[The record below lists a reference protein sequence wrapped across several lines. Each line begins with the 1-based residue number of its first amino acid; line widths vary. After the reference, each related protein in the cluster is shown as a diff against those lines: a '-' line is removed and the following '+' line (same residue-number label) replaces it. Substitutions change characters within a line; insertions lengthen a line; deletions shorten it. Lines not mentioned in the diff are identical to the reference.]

1 MPGEAVTGPRAFAFG
16 KLPTHGDFVAR
27 GLTPDAREAWD
38 TWSSAGLE
46 DARATLGEVFE
57 ARHDAAPPVRF
68 TFGPGAFGPG
78 WSTGALTASID
89 TAGRRFILVLG
100 VHTEQAPSASEQMAE
115 AAEHEIYRAFE
126 TAADVDAMVAN
137 AQDVFHTM
145 ESEPEPDA
153 QGRFWRP
160 DSPFDISAGQPPA
173 DLITRALTIEGA
185 VHG

>member
-1 MPGEAVTGPRAFAFG
+1 MPGEAVTPPRAFAFG

-27 GLTPDAREAWD
+27 GLTPEARETWD
-38 TWSSAGLE
+38 AWSSAGLE
-46 DARATLGEVFE
+46 ATRAALGEAFE

-68 TFGPGAFGPG
+68 TFGPGAFGSG

-89 TAGRRFILVLG
+89 TAGRRFVLVLG
-100 VHTEQAPSASEQMAE
+100 AYTDQAPSASERIAE
-115 AAEHEIYRAFE
+115 AAEQEIYRAFE

-137 AQDVFHTM
+137 AQNVFHTM

-153 QGRFWRP
+153 HGRFWRP

-173 DLITRALTIEGA
+173 DLIIRALTIEGA

>member
-1 MPGEAVTGPRAFAFG
+1 MPGEAVTPPRAFAFG

-27 GLTPDAREAWD
+27 GLTPDARDAWD
-38 TWSSAGLE
+38 AWSSAGLE
-46 DARATLGEVFE
+46 AARAMLGATFE
-57 ARHDAAPPVRF
+57 AHHDTAPPVRF
-68 TFGPGAFGPG
+68 TFGPGAFGSG

-89 TAGRRFILVLG
+89 TAGRRFVLVLG
-100 VHTEQAPSASEQMAE
+100 AHTDEAPSASERIAE
-115 AAEHEIYRAFE
+115 AAEQEIYRAFE
-126 TAADVDAMVAN
+126 TAADVDVMVAN

-173 DLITRALTIEGA
+173 DLIARVLTIEGA